1 MPFPILKQKLFRLL
15 SAGIAGCLVFCLWT
29 TGTSAQPVTSGR
41 RTVDSPAGPKTGA
54 PVESKTSAP
63 SPSMPF
69 TATLATLEA
78 LKGRVLDVEQER
90 LSLREE
96 AVFTDTELIVAL
108 SQAGGAIPTW
118 ITSVQVELDGRELS
132 AWSLTPALER
142 LFQEAGFL
150 PLSRSPVSTGQHQLH
165 VIATGTGKKGAP
177 RRADATVSIVKS
189 AGGLWADLHFL
200 GNAEEGQP
208 LQLGVDQWSLLSPA
222 VNKRRNAL
230 PYWSA
235 ELAAAAQQPLEA
247 LAWYAVARQ
256 RGLSHEELVA
266 LQFRMADAYLAAG
279 MPSHVIALMTPYTR
293 QEGTRESLEGWFY
306 LEKAAYDSQRYQDAI
321 NAFTRLTPTLRIPL
335 YHEALYLA
343 GNSYLQLKEY
353 ERAFTTL
360 NQIPRYSEFYPFAQY
375 SMGLAYLN
383 FGDVYSAV
391 ESFRRLAGMDVRGN
405 PALLRLIDKA
415 HLTVGYEYLH
425 QKRYTDAIG
434 QFALVPPAS
443 ALFDQAL
450 FGIAW
455 GYFKLEEFV
464 KAAVVFKD
472 LRQRFPDSPYSQE
485 ALVALGYAYSRLQA
499 FKLSIDQFRLA
510 LDSVTMQAQA
520 LQQQIDA
527 INQPTWIPPS
537 SINRYPAVS
546 GLSSQ
551 VQLDDLLNHFKEE
564 QTLQTALEQY
574 QALSHAI
581 AMLDHGLLDLAQMA
595 QNQSQ
600 WLSEQEHRQR
610 YTALRAGFEQTKK
623 QALALQAVFK
633 KELGQAS
640 SQWLQQEQ
648 VRLEEASVQASIG
661 IARNLVLDTAGL
673 QEGM

>member
-1 MPFPILKQKLFRLL
+1 MPFPILNPRLFRVL
-15 SAGIAGCLVFCLWT
+15 SVGIAGGLLMCLWT
-29 TGTSAQPVTSGR
+29 SSVLAQTVPSGR
-41 RTVDSPAGPKTGA
+41 GMVDMQTRPKINAAVASTTATTV
-54 PVESKTSAP
+54 P
-63 SPSMPF
+63 STPF
-69 TATLATLEA
+69 TATLANLED

-96 AVFTDTELIVAL
+96 AIFTNTELIVAL
-108 SQAGGAIPTW
+108 SQSGESIPDW
-118 ITSVQVELDGRELS
+118 ITSVRVELDGRELS
-132 AWSLTPALER
+132 AWSLTPALVR
-142 LFQEAGFL
+142 LFQKAGFL
-150 PLSRSPVSTGQHQLH
+150 PLSRSPVSTGRHQVH
-165 VIATGTGKKGAP
+165 VIVEGTSKKGAP
-177 RRADATVSIVKS
+177 QQADATVSIEKG

-200 GNAEEGQP
+200 GDAEEGHP

-222 VNKRRNAL
+222 VNKRLNAL

-235 ELAAAAQQPLEA
+235 ELDAAAQQPFEA
-247 LAWYAVARQ
+247 LAWYAVAQQ

-279 MPSHVIALMTPYTR
+279 MPNHVIKLMTPYTK

-306 LEKAAYDSQRYQDAI
+306 LEKAAYDSQHYHDAI
-321 NAFTRLTPTLRIPL
+321 NAFTRLTPTLRVTL

-360 NQIPRYSEFYPFAQY
+360 NRIPPHSEFYPFAQY

-391 ESFRRLAGMDVRGN
+391 ESFRRLTGLDVKGN
-405 PALLRLIDKA
+405 PALQRLIDKA
-415 HLTVGYEYLH
+415 HLTVGYEFLH
-425 QKRYTDAIG
+425 QKRYADAIG

-472 LRQRFPDSPYSQE
+472 LRQRYPDSPYSQE

-527 INQPTWIPPS
+527 INQPQWIPPS
-537 SINRYPAVS
+537 SINHYPAVT

-574 QALSHAI
+574 QALTRAI
-581 AMLDHGLLDLAQMA
+581 AIIDRGLLDLAQMA
-595 QNQSQ
+595 QNQPQ
-600 WLSEQEHRQR
+600 WFSERENKQR
-610 YTALRAGFEQTKK
+610 VTTLRAGFEQTKK
-623 QALALQAVFK
+623 QALALQSVFK
-633 KELGQAS
+633 KELGQES

>member
-1 MPFPILKQKLFRLL
+1 MLFV
-15 SAGIAGCLVFCLWT
+15 GIAGGLLICLWT
-29 TGTSAQPVTSGR
+29 SNVSAQ
-41 RTVDSPAGPKTGA
+41 TVLSVRSAIDRQTGPKTNA
-54 PVESKTSAP
+54 SVASTTATAAP
-63 SPSMPF
+63 STPF
-69 TATLATLEA
+69 SATLANLEK
-78 LKGRVLDVEQER
+78 LKGRVLDVEQGR
-90 LSLREE
+90 LSLRE
-96 AVFTDTELIVAL
+96 ASIFTNTELIVAL
-108 SQAGGAIPTW
+108 SQSGGTIPAW
-118 ITSVQVELDGRELS
+118 ITSVRVELDGRELS

-150 PLSRSPVSTGQHQLH
+150 PLSRSTVSTGRHQLH
-165 VIATGTGKKGAP
+165 VIVEGTRKKGAP
-177 RRADATVSIVKS
+177 RQAEASVSIEKG

-200 GNAEEGQP
+200 ADAEEGQP

-222 VNKRRNAL
+222 VNTRRNTL

-235 ELAAAAQQPLEA
+235 ELDAAAQHPFEA
-247 LAWYAVARQ
+247 LAWYAVAQ
-256 RGLSHEELVA
+256 QQGLPHEELVA

-279 MPSHVIALMTPYTR
+279 MPKHVIALMTPYTK

-306 LEKAAYDSQRYQDAI
+306 LEKAAYDSKQYYDVI
-321 NAFTRLTPTLRIPL
+321 NAFTRLTPKLRSSL

-343 GNSYLQLKEY
+343 GNSYLQRKQY

-360 NQIPRYSEFYPFAQY
+360 NQIPHYSEFYPFAQY

-391 ESFRRLAGMDVRGN
+391 ESFRRLTGLDVKGN
-405 PALLRLIDKA
+405 PALQRLIDKA
-415 HLTVGYEYLH
+415 HLTVGYEFLH

-527 INQPTWIPPS
+527 INQPQWIPPS
-537 SINRYPAVS
+537 SINHYPAVS

-574 QALSHAI
+574 QALTRVIAI
-581 AMLDHGLLDLAQMA
+581 IDRGLLDLAQMA
-595 QNQSQ
+595 QNQPK
-600 WLSEQEHRQR
+600 WLSGRENKQR
-610 YTALRAGFEQTKK
+610 FTTLRAGFEQTKK

>member
-1 MPFPILKQKLFRLL
+1 MQ
-15 SAGIAGCLVFCLWT
+15 T
-29 TGTSAQPVTSGR
+29 
-41 RTVDSPAGPKTGA
+41 GPKFSEAGA
-54 PVESKTSAP
+54 ARTATAAP
-63 SPSMPF
+63 STPF
-69 TATLATLEA
+69 TATLADLEE

-96 AVFTDTELIVAL
+96 DIFTNTELIVAL
-108 SQAGGAIPTW
+108 SESGGTIPAW
-118 ITSVQVELDGRELS
+118 ITSVRVELDGRELS
-132 AWSLTPALER
+132 AWSLTPVLVR
-142 LFQEAGFL
+142 QFQEAGFL
-150 PLSRSPVSTGQHQLH
+150 PLSRSTVSTGRHQLH
-165 VIATGTGKKGAP
+165 VIVEGTKKKGTP
-177 RRADATVSIVKS
+177 RQAEAAVSIDKG

-200 GNAEEGQP
+200 GDVEEGQP

-222 VNKRRNAL
+222 VNKRRNTL

-235 ELAAAAQQPLEA
+235 ELDAAAQQPFEA

-256 RGLSHEELVA
+256 RSLPHEQRVA

-279 MPSHVIALMTPYTR
+279 MPNHVIALMTPYTK

-306 LEKAAYDSQRYQDAI
+306 VEKAAYDSKQYHDVI
-321 NAFTRLTPTLRIPL
+321 NAFTRLTPKLRISF

-360 NQIPRYSEFYPFAQY
+360 NQIPHDSEFYPFAQY

-391 ESFRRLAGMDVRGN
+391 ESFRRLAGLEVKGN
-405 PALLRLIDKA
+405 PALQRLIDKA
-415 HLTVGYEYLH
+415 HLTVGYEFLH

-520 LQQQIDA
+520 LQLQIDA
-527 INQPTWIPPS
+527 INQPQWIPPS
-537 SINRYPAVS
+537 SINHFPAVS

-574 QALSHAI
+574 QALTRVIAI
-581 AMLDHGLLDLAQMA
+581 IDRGLLDLAQMA
-595 QNQSQ
+595 QSQ
-600 WLSEQEHRQR
+600 PRWLSERDNKQR
-610 YTALRAGFEQTKK
+610 VATLRGGFEQTKR

-640 SQWLQQEQ
+640 GQWLQQEQ